1 LCTKEREFEAFL
13 DLLIRVYLRVIL
25 LLRQQREDK
34 RMILKDTS
42 TGNLLRTSGDSSD
55 GESHADDD
63 NDGDDCDN
71 DNGRDAG
78 RASVEVARVPAL
90 VSAISQRLSVAR
102 GDIQRYVA
110 EVQHDGGKY
119 RELGN
124 RLFRATSDGSDVILV
139 NALFGLIP
147 LLLHRV
153 DSTNIVG
160 YRT

>member
-1 LCTKEREFEAFL
+1 LCANEREFEAFL
-13 DLLIRVYLRVIL
+13 DLLIKVYLRVIL
-25 LLRQQREDK
+25 LLRQQRED
-34 RMILKDTS
+34 RRIILTDTR

-55 GESHADDD
+55 GESHGDDD

-78 RASVEVARVPAL
+78 RVSVEVARVPAL

-110 EVQHDGGKY
+110 DVQHDGGKH

-124 RLFRATSDGSDVILV
+124 RLSRATSDGSDVILV
-139 NALFGLIP
+139 DALFGLIP
-147 LLLHRV
+147 LLLDRV
-153 DSTNIVG
+153 DSTSIVE

>member
-1 LCTKEREFEAFL
+1 LCANEREFEAFL
-13 DLLIRVYLRVIL
+13 DLLIKVYLRVIL
-25 LLRQQREDK
+25 LLRQQRED
-34 RMILKDTS
+34 RRIILTVTR

-55 GESHADDD
+55 GESHGDDD

-78 RASVEVARVPAL
+78 RVSVEVARVPAL

-110 EVQHDGGKY
+110 DVQHDGGKH

-124 RLFRATSDGSDVILV
+124 RLSRATSDGSDVILV
-139 NALFGLIP
+139 DALFGLIP
-147 LLLHRV
+147 LLLDRV
-153 DSTNIVG
+153 DSTSIVE